1 VPRRGQRI
9 VPVGAAAGI
18 VHPSTG
24 YQLARCLASNVDVC
38 EQILEELQAPMHAG
52 SDNNAGE
59 VDAGSGSTSKAVSS
73 AAPSTVFDPD
83 SAASRILGRTWTPQA
98 IRQRN
103 FALFGGDFLMQQDV
117 NGLKGFF
124 SGFFKLEQGMWA
136 GFLAGWKDLPNHKYH
151 ATWLARL
158 VFGVAFLTKLPLK
171 VALRLVGAIVS
182 YTLADGP
189 DLIQSVTPLLGEPLP
204 FSAANDFKASA
215 AGDVQAKEEAVE
227 MMKNGEH
234 GKE

>member
-1 VPRRGQRI
+1 MGGAVPRRGQRI
-9 VPVGAAAGI
+9 VPVGAAAGT

-24 YQLARCLASNVDVC
+24 YHLARCLASNLDVC
-38 EQILEELQAPMHAG
+38 EQILEELKAPAG
-52 SDNNAGE
+52 T
-59 VDAGSGSTSKAVSS
+59 GSTTDVADTAADKSS
-73 AAPSTVFDPD
+73 ASTALFDPD

-117 NGLKGFF
+117 HGLKGFF
-124 SGFFKLEQGMWA
+124 SGFFQLEQGRWA
-136 GFLAGWKDLPNHKYH
+136 GFLAGWQGLPNHKYH

-171 VALRLVGAIVS
+171 VALRFVGAIVS

-215 AGDVQAKEEAVE
+215 NGDVQAKKEAAE
-227 MMKNGEH
+227 MMRSEEH
-234 GKE
+234 GK